1 MDTFT
6 AQLAMNFAKLSM
18 ENQGLKDANEILTEK
33 LDLLQRQIEFL
44 IAGKISANQMTS
56 LREITPEPVVISP
69 ISQVISPISQV
80 FEVVSETVTK
90 SVSETV
96 TVTKSKRNVS
106 PEGRAKMTENGKRVA
121 ALNKLKR
128 EIYLEFLENA
138 KLCW

>member
-69 ISQVISPISQV
+69 ISQV
-80 FEVVSETVTK
+80 FEVVSE
-90 SVSETV
+90 

>member
-56 LREITPEPVVISP
+56 LREITPEPVVIA
-69 ISQVISPISQV
+69 PISQV